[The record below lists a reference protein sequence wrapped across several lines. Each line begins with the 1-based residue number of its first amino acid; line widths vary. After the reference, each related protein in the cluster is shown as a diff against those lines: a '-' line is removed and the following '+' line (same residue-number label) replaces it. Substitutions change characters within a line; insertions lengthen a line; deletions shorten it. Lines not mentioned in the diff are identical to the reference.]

1 MDNRWLFSIV
11 NSYHMKRTNILGASL
26 GLLVIA
32 SGCGKSDDTSLAPP
46 PPAPKQQDAA
56 VVTPPPVTPPAPTP
70 TAPPPAGGAAAAAPA
85 APEAEPKE
93 IKTIDGKTIS
103 ALQYLQSLADAYN
116 RTRAGQSDGTPWPE
130 LTDLQLLV
138 NVGMVKR
145 LPSPPA
151 GQKFV
156 FDAKTGKVT
165 LSP

>member
-1 MDNRWLFSIV
+1 MKFTNLFHVSV
-11 NSYHMKRTNILGASL
+11 LASL
-26 GLLVIA
+26 VA
-32 SGCGKSDDTSLAPP
+32 AGCKPEDPPTAPP
-46 PPAPKQQDAA
+46 PPAPKAPEAVVATPPVASPGPAA
-56 VVTPPPVTPPAPTP
+56 PVTPPPV
-70 TAPPPAGGAAAAAPA
+70 GGAAAAAPA

-103 ALQYLQSLADAYN
+103 AIQYVQSLADSYE
-116 RTRAGQSDGTPWPE
+116 RTRAGQSDGTPWPP

-145 LPSPPA
+145 LPTPPA

-165 LSP
+165 LAPN